1 MSALTFT
8 LREPPAQT
16 VDLSS
21 LTPDKLAARTLE
33 EIARIELPCGNR
45 KLRVAELFEISGEGR
60 SESVVFHASSD
71 RLAYIGA
78 RMERGAI
85 TVEGDC
91 GSYAG
96 LGLRGG
102 RIVVHGSVGQFAG
115 SGMRAGTI
123 EVRANA
129 GDFVAAA
136 LPGDKQGMRGGSIV
150 IGGSTGDRVGDRMR
164 RGIILVR
171 GDAGAFCGSR
181 MLAGTILVSGRVGES
196 PGFGLKHGTLLLA
209 HAPAEVPATFQD
221 SGEHALLFL
230 TLLEKH
236 LQREGGPFHDFVP
249 LATRVRRFCGD
260 LATGGKGEILLSLS
274 GRTA

>member
-8 LREPPAQT
+8 LRQPPAQT
-16 VDLSS
+16 VDLSP
-21 LTPDKLAARTLE
+21 LTPDKLAVKSRE
-33 EIARIELPCGNR
+33 EIARIELTCGNR
-45 KLRVAELFEISGEGR
+45 KLRVAELFDISGEDR
-60 SESVVFHASSD
+60 SEGMVFRASSD
-71 RLAYIGA
+71 RLTYVGA
-78 RMERGAI
+78 RMEAGTI

-102 RIVVHGSVGQFAG
+102 RIVVHGSVGAFAG
-115 SGMRAGTI
+115 SGMRTGTI

-129 GDFVAAA
+129 GDFAGAA

-150 IGGSTGDRVGDRMR
+150 IGGSAGDRLGDRMR

-171 GDAGAFCGSR
+171 GDAGPFCGSR

-196 PGFGLKHGTLLLA
+196 PGFALKHGTLLLA
-209 HAPAEVPATFQD
+209 HAPAELPATFQD
-221 SGEHALLFL
+221 CGEHALLFL

-236 LQREGGPFHDFVP
+236 FQREGGPFHDFLP
-249 LATRVRRFCGD
+249 LAPRVRRYCGD
-260 LATGGKGEILLSLS
+260 LATGGKGEILLI
-274 GRTA
+274 RIA